1 MAGLYIHVPF
11 CRKKCPYC
19 NFYSVVSQRLR
30 KNFIETLINEASHW
44 ALTWS
49 SLEFETLY
57 LGGGTPS
64 LLTEDELRPL
74 LDNLRKFFKFSAQAE
89 FTLEVNPDDI
99 SKERLLLWKSL
110 GVNRLSVGLQSLDEE
125 ALRFLERLHSPLEA
139 LEKLRLARRQG
150 FSNISVDLIYGIP
163 GLSRTAWLQTLE
175 DVFEFRP
182 QHISAYALTLEDNTI
197 YGIRVNRNLVSAP
210 PDSLAVAHFHL
221 LRHKARSHG
230 YRFYEVS
237 NLCLPGYHSR
247 HNSAYWKGTP
257 YLGLGPSAH
266 SFDGDKRWWNPA
278 SIGEWEKMVDKKSIP
293 EAESLTPTMRFNEY
307 LITRLRTQKGIHIPD
322 FKQHFEHEAFVQF
335 FEKVNNLPG
344 GHLTITPEHI
354 RIPVRNFLVS
364 DGIIRRFIIED

>member
-11 CRKKCPYC
+11 CLKKCPYC

-30 KNFIETLINEASHW
+30 KDFVETLINEASQW
-44 ALTWS
+44 APAWS
-49 SLEFETLY
+49 SLEFETIY

-74 LDNLRKFFKFSAQAE
+74 LENLRSFFKFSAQAE

-99 SKERLLLWKSL
+99 CKERLLLWKSL
-110 GVNRLSVGLQSLDEE
+110 GVSRLSVGLQSLNEE
-125 ALRFLERLHSPLEA
+125 ALRFLERLHSPEDA
-139 LEKLRLARRQG
+139 IEKLILARDHG

-163 GLSRTAWLQTLE
+163 GLSRIAWLNTLKT
-175 DVFEFRP
+175 VFEFSP
-182 QHISAYALTLEDNTI
+182 EHISAYALTLEENTI
-197 YGIRVNRNLVSAP
+197 YSIRVNKNLVSAP
-210 PDSLAVAHFHL
+210 PDSLAVAHFHI
-221 LRHKARSHG
+221 LRHLARSHG

-247 HNSAYWKGTP
+247 HNLAYWQGVP

-266 SFDGDKRWWNPA
+266 SFDGKKRWWNPA
-278 SIGEWEKMVDKKSIP
+278 SIGEWKRMVINGFAPD
-293 EAESLTPTMRFNEY
+293 AEFLTPSMLFNEY
-307 LITRLRTQKGIHIPD
+307 LITRLRTLMGISIKD
-322 FKQHFEHEAFVQF
+322 FKQYFGHDASVIFT
-335 FEKVNNLPG
+335 EKVNTLPKG
-344 GHLTITPEHI
+344 LLTLTPERI